1 MCMLQHIR
9 ARRPVPFPEEVLSGR
24 TPLSSVSLSC
34 IQRAVEKAA
43 RLEHAFNQD
52 TIRPKHIKKVDV
64 PGRGGIKWLWLL
76 DGDRHV
82 VTLDMND
89 TVYCYDTK
97 KDKVIEFKLEQRPD
111 CWDFD
116 VDEEGITI
124 VVNGRALAYVHFIS
138 SNTLLLNDHPQ
149 GPCHGHPSRLARP
162 PAGRVHRE
170 STHSRN
176 GSLELP

>member
-1 MCMLQHIR
+1 MLQHIR

-24 TPLSSVSLSC
+24 IPLSSVSLSC
-34 IQRAVEKAA
+34 IQRAVGKATS
-43 RLEHAFNQD
+43 LERVFSQD
-52 TIRPKHIKKVDV
+52 TIRPKLIKKVDV
-64 PGRGGIKWLWLL
+64 PGKAGIKWLWLL

-124 VVNGRALAYVHFIS
+124 VVNGRALAYVRFIS
-138 SNTLLLNDHPQ
+138 SNTLLLNGHPQ
-149 GPCHGHPSRLARP
+149 GPCHGYPSRLAQP

-170 STHSRN
+170 STRPRN